1 VNKRRVNPL
10 KVCRALLAE
19 KCHVGTFL
27 RFFVPPSFVRLF
39 VCLPFWRM
47 LAFFCVLSR
56 SDETT
61 PPPSRERKYR
71 EKREGGRILR
81 AFFGRVI
88 LCLLFFLEEEL

>member
-1 VNKRRVNPL
+1 
-10 KVCRALLAE
+10 LLAE

-39 VCLPFWRM
+39 VFLPFWRM

-61 PPPSRERKYR
+61 PPSRERTYR

>member
-1 VNKRRVNPL
+1 MPRW
-10 KVCRALLAE
+10 
-19 KCHVGTFL
+19 H
-27 RFFVPPSFVRLF
+27 FFEIFCASVLCLFGLF
-39 VCLPFWRM
+39 VFLFGRM

-61 PPPSRERKYR
+61 TPPSRERTYR

-88 LCLLFFLEEEL
+88 LHLLFFLEEEL